1 MERSLLKRLWYE
13 FLHIFCRLM
22 AVVLFRIRCEG
33 RENVPKRGGA
43 LVLSNHQ
50 SNLDPVLIGLACDR
64 RLNYL
69 ARETLFAF
77 APFRLL
83 IESLDAIPI
92 DREGLGL
99 AGLKETLRRLKRG
112 ELVLIF
118 PEGTRTRDGEIAP
131 LKPGFSA
138 LAQRSNVPLLPVGIE
153 GSFAAW
159 PRWQVIPLPATI
171 HIRFGLPILPEEAI
185 QYSDR
190 ELVAEVERRIR
201 QCHQEAKRG
210 ISGAKKSHSTHAN
223 CETTNR
229 CELRVAGADE
239 TQQNDDRKA
248 TA

>member
-1 MERSLLKRLWYE
+1 MAGWQPAPLCMERSLLKRLWYE
-13 FLHIFCRLM
+13 FLHVFCRLM

-33 RENVPKRGGA
+33 RENVPKKGGA

-69 ARETLFAF
+69 ARETLFTF

-83 IESLDAIPI
+83 IQSLDAIPI

-118 PEGTRTRDGEIAP
+118 PEGTRTRDGEVAP

-138 LAQRSNVPLLPVGIE
+138 LAQRANVPLLPVGIE

-159 PRWQVIPLPATI
+159 PRWQPIPLPATI
-171 HIRFGLPILPEEAI
+171 HIHFGLPILPEEGSI
-185 QYSDR
+185 LGS
-190 ELVAEVERRIR
+190 
-201 QCHQEAKRG
+201 
-210 ISGAKKSHSTHAN
+210 
-223 CETTNR
+223 
-229 CELRVAGADE
+229 
-239 TQQNDDRKA
+239 
-248 TA
+248 